1 MGNMEEMKLSS
12 KAIKL
17 SAEAKQEVLRLMA
30 DGNHEGKSLR
40 IGVTGGGCAGFYYQM
55 DFDQE
60 KPEDIAVDF
69 DEVRII
75 IDPAH
80 LIYLEGMEIDYKGGL
95 DSRGFI
101 FNNPNAESTC
111 GCGSSFG

>member
-1 MGNMEEMKLSS
+1 MAKMEDVKLSS
-12 KAIKL
+12 KAVKL
-17 SAEAKQEVLRLMA
+17 SPEAKQEILRLMA
-30 DGNHEGKSLR
+30 DGDHDGKCLR

-55 DFDQE
+55 DFDKETAQ
-60 KPEDIAVDF
+60 DIAVDF

-101 FNNPNAESTC
+101 FNNPNADSTC